1 MWGRL
6 NFRRGIPKKFQE
18 QISPIL
24 ATKAK
29 AIVGGYMMGG
39 GDGDDNGSNIIAY
52 DRHFYIGYRRRGAD
66 ETNKPAVA
74 DLLFM
79 YCRVHKA
86 TVMESYFD
94 KSLKKSSTRNTGGS
108 VGDSANVNLMTTT
121 DNLNESNENQGTD
134 C

>member
-52 DRHFYIGYRRRGAD
+52 DRHF
-66 ETNKPAVA
+66 
-74 DLLFM
+74 
-79 YCRVHKA
+79 
-86 TVMESYFD
+86 
-94 KSLKKSSTRNTGGS
+94 
-108 VGDSANVNLMTTT
+108 
-121 DNLNESNENQGTD
+121 
-134 C
+134 